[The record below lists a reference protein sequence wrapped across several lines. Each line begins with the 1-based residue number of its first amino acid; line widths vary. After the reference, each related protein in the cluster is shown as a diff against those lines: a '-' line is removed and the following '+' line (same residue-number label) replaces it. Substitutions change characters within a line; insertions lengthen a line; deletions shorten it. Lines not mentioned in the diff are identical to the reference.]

1 MALARKPSAIKHT
14 ANLALQK
21 RTGHMFVPLKDT
33 NPIEHIRFQF
43 VTVGIIAANIL
54 IFFVFQSGLVYP
66 VKEVVWASYALVPAE
81 LVPEGLFGPPLSGET
96 FDAIPIPE
104 KWTLVTY
111 MFLHGSLLH
120 LGGNMLFL
128 WVFGDNIED
137 AMGHFK
143 FFIFYLLCGIAGG
156 YLHTA
161 MTPESTAP
169 LIGASGA
176 IAGVIAAYLMLHPK
190 VQVWVLVLGRIPLPV
205 NAGIAILAW
214 FAFQI
219 FHVVFMTEGN
229 TAWWAHIG
237 GFLAGILLVILMKRK
252 EVPLLDWS

>member
-1 MALARKPSAIKHT
+1 
-14 ANLALQK
+14 
-21 RTGHMFVPLKDT
+21 MFVPLKDS
-33 NPIEHIRFQF
+33 NPIEHIQFQF
-43 VTVGIIAANIL
+43 VTIGIIAANIIIYIL
-54 IFFVFQSGLVYP
+54 FQSGFVYP
-66 VKEVVWASYALVPAE
+66 VQEVVWASYALVPVE
-81 LVPEGLFGPPLSGET
+81 LIPEGLFGAATTGET
-96 FDAIPIPE
+96 FDHIPIPE

-111 MFLHGSLLH
+111 MFLHGSILH

-156 YLHTA
+156 YLHTV
-161 MTPESTAP
+161 MSPNSGAP

-176 IAGVIAAYLMLHPK
+176 IAGVIAAYLVLHPK

-205 NAGIAILAW
+205 NAGLAILAW
-214 FAFQI
+214 FGFQI
-219 FHVVFMTEGN
+219 FHVAFMAPDN

-237 GFLAGILLVILMKRK
+237 GFLAGLVLVVLMRRK
-252 EVPLLDWS
+252 GVPLLDWT

>member
-1 MALARKPSAIKHT
+1 
-14 ANLALQK
+14 
-21 RTGHMFVPLKDT
+21 MFVPLNDT
-33 NPIEHIRFQF
+33 NPIEHIKFQF
-43 VTVGIIAANIL
+43 VTIGIILANI
-54 IFFVFQSGLVYP
+54 IIYIVFQSGLVYP
-66 VKEVVWASYALVPAE
+66 VQEAVWASFALVPVE
-81 LVPEGLFGPPLSGET
+81 LVPEGLFGKASTGET
-96 FDAIPIPE
+96 FDHIPIPE

-111 MFLHGSLLH
+111 MFLHGSILH

-143 FFIFYLLCGIAGG
+143 FFIFYILCGIAGG
-156 YLHTA
+156 YLHTV
-161 MTPESTAP
+161 MSPGSGAP

-176 IAGVIAAYLMLHPK
+176 IAGIIAAYLVLHPK

-205 NAGIAILAW
+205 NAAIAILAW
-214 FAFQI
+214 LAFQI
-219 FHVVFMTEGN
+219 FNIAFMAPDN

-237 GFLAGILLVILMKRK
+237 GFIAGLVLVVLMRRK